1 MNANSVIKNCLQ
13 MLLLLVFSLNVYA
26 EESPFKVFETDSLKI
41 KLSKDG
47 TGIVQGI
54 QCYKCDYNFVKIT
67 ANSKATNNGIEVN
80 IMEAGKRAGKPAMIS
95 FTPSTREV
103 QFIRW

>member
-1 MNANSVIKNCLQ
+1 MKINKVIKPC
-13 MLLLLVFSLNVYA
+13 LLVPIFLALSLNALA
-26 EESPFKVFETDSLKI
+26 EVSPYKTYETSSLKI
-41 KLSKDG
+41 KLSNDG

-54 QCYKCDYNFVKIT
+54 QCNACGYNFVKIT
-67 ANSKATNNGIEVN
+67 ANSRATARGVPVEMIEVK
-80 IMEAGKRAGKPAMIS
+80 KRAGKPAMIS

>member
-1 MNANSVIKNCLQ
+1 MNTKSVIKNSLQ
-13 MLLLLVFSLNVYA
+13 MLILLVFSLNVYA
-26 EESPFKVFETDSLKI
+26 EESPFNVFETDSLKI

-67 ANSKATNNGIEVN
+67 ANSRVTDKGVEVD
-80 IMEAGKRAGKPAMIS
+80 IMEAAKRSGKSAMIS
-95 FTPSTREV
+95 YTPATREV

>member
-1 MNANSVIKNCLQ
+1 MNTKCVFKRFLQ
-13 MLLLLVFSLNVYA
+13 LLLFLVFSLNVYA
-26 EESPFKVFETDSLKI
+26 EQSPFKVFETDSLKI
-41 KLSKDG
+41 KLSNDG

-67 ANSKATNNGIEVN
+67 ANSKVTNKGVEVN
-80 IMEAGKRAGKPAMIS
+80 IMEAASRAGKPAMIS

>member
-1 MNANSVIKNCLQ
+1 MNTNSVIKKI
-13 MLLLLVFSLNVYA
+13 LLLLLFLVFSLNVYA
-26 EESPFKVFETDSLKI
+26 EESPFNAFETDSLKI
-41 KLSKDG
+41 KLANDG

-67 ANSKATNNGIEVN
+67 ANSRVTNKGVEVD
-80 IMEAGKRAGKPAMIS
+80 IMEAARRAGKPAMIS
-95 FTPSTREV
+95 YTPSTREV

>member
-1 MNANSVIKNCLQ
+1 M
-13 MLLLLVFSLNVYA
+13 LLVFSLNAYA
-26 EESPFKVFETDSLKI
+26 EESPFNVFETDSLKI

-54 QCYKCDYNFVKIT
+54 QCYKCDYKFVKIT
-67 ANSKATNNGIEVN
+67 ANSRVTNKGVEVD
-80 IMEAGKRAGKPAMIS
+80 IMEAARRAGKPAMIS
-95 FTPSTREV
+95 YTPATREV